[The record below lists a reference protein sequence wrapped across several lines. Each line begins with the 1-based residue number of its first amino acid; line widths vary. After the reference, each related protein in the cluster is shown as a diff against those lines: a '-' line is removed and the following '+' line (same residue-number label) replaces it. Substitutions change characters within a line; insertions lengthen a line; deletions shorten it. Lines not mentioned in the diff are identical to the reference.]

1 MEYDEEKRECF
12 IWMVRNMKKLPNVRS
27 IHYGLWVLA
36 AAAVCFILFFVLG
49 KPVVLLYL
57 TAMLMIGTVLVTGIE
72 MRSNQNHYS
81 KGLAAEIPFD
91 PETQEAVIRSSICT
105 GEKVAGFKDKVS
117 GHFTEVMVIHA
128 PREEERFK
136 EIYGLK
142 TVKREY

>member
-1 MEYDEEKRECF
+1 MMKERENVF
-12 IWMVRNMKKLPNVRS
+12 IRVVRAMKKLPNVRS
-27 IHYGLWVLA
+27 VHYGLWFFA

-49 KPVVLLYL
+49 KPVILLFL
-57 TAMLMIGTVLVTGIE
+57 TAMLMVGAAAVTGME
-72 MRSNQNHYS
+72 MRSKQNRYS

-91 PETQEAVIRSSICT
+91 PEMQEAVIRSSICT
-105 GEKVAGFKDKVS
+105 GEKVAGFKDKAS